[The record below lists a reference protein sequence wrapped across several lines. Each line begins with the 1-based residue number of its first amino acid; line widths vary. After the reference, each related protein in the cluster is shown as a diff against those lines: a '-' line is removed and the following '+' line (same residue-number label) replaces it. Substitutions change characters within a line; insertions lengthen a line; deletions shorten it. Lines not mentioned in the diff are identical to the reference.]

1 MHCGGKFSTVVEIFL
16 LVSSVQRYPFYFTN
30 WEFIGDIFC
39 LVDRNIGH
47 VYLFSMIFRVI
58 LADTVP
64 LLVAGGSHCSL
75 ALGLATSRH
84 LFLFSIKV
92 RLSGKEF
99 TCQCKRWGFDSWVR
113 KTPWSRK
120 WQPTPVF
127 LPEKSH
133 G

>member
-64 LLVAGGSHCSL
+64 LLVAGGKP
-75 ALGLATSRH
+75 
-84 LFLFSIKV
+84 LFPSIGFSN
-92 RLSGKEF
+92 
-99 TCQCKRWGFDSWVR
+99 Q
-113 KTPWSRK
+113 
-120 WQPTPVF
+120 
-127 LPEKSH
+127 
-133 G
+133 